1 MAAGGSQQEH
11 QEQCN
16 GGRRVARRVAAGT
29 SGTSGTDL
37 EQSNGGRRVAT
48 RTAEEHQERRQN
60 QEQSNGGR
68 RVATGTSGTV

>member
-29 SGTSGTDL
+29 SGTSGTSGTDL

-48 RTAEEHQERRQN
+48 RTAEEHQERRQPAA
-60 QEQSNGGR
+60 GG
-68 RVATGTSGTV
+68 